1 MEDVVKLL
9 YCEQEGCEF
18 SCKFRTQ
25 LSRHRLSAHIIEK
38 VQKEDK
44 VKIIVPCNEGFMCC
58 KCKGTFTKN
67 NNAYKWYQFMA

>member
-18 SCKFRTQ
+18 SWKFRTQ
-25 LSRHRLSAHIIEK
+25 LSRHRPSAHNIEK

-44 VKIIVPCNEGFMCC
+44 DTNGINLWPKSMILDLSMLPVLKYVHLG
-58 KCKGTFTKN
+58 
-67 NNAYKWYQFMA
+67 